1 MASPT
6 PLAHGD
12 ISSPVLAVQLA
23 HPLQM
28 DSQLLAD
35 RCWQHRASILD
46 AFALA
51 HGDLPD
57 RRWKST
63 SCTRNRNASINRSP
77 PPYSTPAISAS
88 TPSCCSST
96 ALTSSTVC
104 HGQAFANTITA
115 RSGCGPCRPLCSSW
129 NHAFIHKP
137 ASACTLD
144 GHPLCPHPQ
153 PRPRPPGAREHEPGQ
168 MKIVTVISYPRS
180 GSTLLLQALDSYNI
194 TALLEIYHT
203 NPLVAVK
210 HLARDQSL
218 LSTTDFIESYSRE
231 TATKDPVALINAIA
245 QIKPESGALMFK
257 IFPGH
262 LPDQG
267 ITQIMSR
274 SDMVL
279 IHTRNRLHS
288 FISDL
293 IATRL
298 GSWTRTRTDTHF
310 VDFQP
315 DSFIF
320 YSRRIHNFLTSV
332 VEMAIDSKTPIAFS
346 SYEKLIKPSD
356 RLSSIHAIAAI
367 TLDSKDIAPSTSGS
381 LPRRQDNRLLA
392 SQKTTN
398 PRQLLA
404 FLAKHNMLTLD
415 NGTSDIQFSQ
425 YSSLI

>member
-1 MASPT
+1 
-6 PLAHGD
+6 
-12 ISSPVLAVQLA
+12 
-23 HPLQM
+23 
-28 DSQLLAD
+28 
-35 RCWQHRASILD
+35 
-46 AFALA
+46 
-51 HGDLPD
+51 
-57 RRWKST
+57 
-63 SCTRNRNASINRSP
+63 
-77 PPYSTPAISAS
+77 
-88 TPSCCSST
+88 
-96 ALTSSTVC
+96 
-104 HGQAFANTITA
+104 
-115 RSGCGPCRPLCSSW
+115 
-129 NHAFIHKP
+129 
-137 ASACTLD
+137 
-144 GHPLCPHPQ
+144 
-153 PRPRPPGAREHEPGQ
+153 

-218 LSTTDFIESYSRE
+218 LSTTDFIENYSRE
-231 TATKDPVALINAIA
+231 AATKNPVALINAIA

-267 ITQIMSR
+267 ITQIISR

-320 YSRRIHNFLTSV
+320 YSRRIHNFSTSV
-332 VEMAIDSKTPIAFS
+332 VEMAIEQDTYCILQLREVDTTIRSPIIDSRDSCNNIGLQRYRSQHF
-346 SYEKLIKPSD
+346 
-356 RLSSIHAIAAI
+356 RLAA
-367 TLDSKDIAPSTSGS
+367 KEA
-381 LPRRQDNRLLA
+381 RQSPFGFPKND
-392 SQKTTN
+392 
-398 PRQLLA
+398 
-404 FLAKHNMLTLD
+404 
-415 NGTSDIQFSQ
+415 
-425 YSSLI
+425 